1 MESKKTI
8 IVDSASN
15 GVRLDKF
22 LKEKLDIPFSLLHKE
37 LRKKS
42 IKINNKKKL
51 GNYRVKQDDIVDVFK
66 EFKVINEH
74 KPSIKIPK
82 IIKRKI
88 ENSIIFQSDDFMVIN
103 KWAGIPCQR
112 GSKIKLSIDDLLQ
125 CFKTK
130 DSNPKLVHR
139 LDKET
144 TGLLIIAKNSSS
156 ARYFHK
162 ILSNQ
167 KIKKTYYAIVYKKP
181 KHREGILNDMLPKNK
196 KNVSALTKYQ
206 ITKKPPGGNFLLK
219 LNPQSGRKHQI
230 RQHCFINGFPILG
243 DKKYSIE
250 RNQTKFSNLFLH
262 AGAVEFADMNN
273 KKVKIE
279 TELPD
284 HFIKYL

>member
-1 MESKKTI
+1 MKSKKTI

-15 GVRLDKF
+15 GLRLDKF
-22 LKEKLDIPFSLLHKE
+22 LKEKLNIPFSLLHKE

-42 IKINNKKKL
+42 IKINNRKKL
-51 GNYRVKQDDIVDVFK
+51 GSYRVKQDDIVNVFK
-66 EFKVINEH
+66 EFKVIHEN
-74 KPSIKIPK
+74 KSLIKIPN

-88 ENSIIFQSDDFMVIN
+88 KNSLIFQSDDFMVIN

-112 GSKIKLSIDDLLQ
+112 GSKINLSLDDLLQ
-125 CFKTK
+125 FLNNK
-130 DSNPKLVHR
+130 DSQPKLVHR
-139 LDKET
+139 LDKDT
-144 TGLLIIAKNSSS
+144 TGLLIIAKNSNA

-167 KIKKTYYAIVYKKP
+167 KIKKTYYAIVGKKP
-181 KHREGILNDMLPKNK
+181 KHREGILNDMLHKNK
-196 KNVSALTKYQ
+196 KNVSAVTKYQ
-206 ITKKPPGGNFLLK
+206 VIKKLPEGNFLIK

-230 RQHCFINGFPILG
+230 RQHCFMNGFPILG

-250 RNQTKFSNLFLH
+250 SNQIKFSNLFLH
-262 AGAVEFADMNN
+262 AGALEFTDMNN